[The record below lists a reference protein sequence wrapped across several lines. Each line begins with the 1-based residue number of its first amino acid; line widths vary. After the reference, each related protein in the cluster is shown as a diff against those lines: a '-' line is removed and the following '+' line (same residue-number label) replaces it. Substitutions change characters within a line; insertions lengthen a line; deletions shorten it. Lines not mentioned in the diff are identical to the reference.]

1 MEDLGRL
8 LAHRYRLTGL
18 LGQGGMGAVWRARD
32 EQLNRDVA
40 IKELQLPEHLDA
52 AQRQI
57 WLARLNRE
65 ARAAARLKH
74 PGIITVHD
82 LVTGDDERP
91 WIVME
96 LVRDGSLGD
105 LLKAQGPLAPQQV
118 AGIGLQMLDAL
129 RAAHQAGITHR
140 DIKPANVLLEGDRVV
155 LTDFGIAAV
164 DGDDTLTRSGEVM
177 GTPAFMS
184 PEQVRGLPATAES
197 DLWSLG
203 ATLYTAV
210 EGRPP
215 FTGTSTGAVYVAV
228 ATEDPAPATHAG
240 PLEPVVNGLLRK
252 DPAQRLTTDHLYA
265 MLTQL
270 GSGHPVP
277 AQPPHQ
283 PLMAPPAPAPG
294 SPAAR
299 GGRLRWVALS
309 IAAAVAAVAVAVSA
323 FVFFARTDS
332 AYDHNLRIAKALGTP
347 SGYTR
352 TAEKNVGGGRARV
365 ELTATRTCGGGC
377 SETFTANMDTCKAI
391 REWLMIKPGIAAVG
405 SPMLAPDERSCIVG
419 VKPVRAPGVIQVEV
433 ALQNDR
439 TLVRIEV
446 A

>member
-1 MEDLGRL
+1 
-8 LAHRYRLTGL
+8 
-18 LGQGGMGAVWRARD
+18 MGSVWHARD

-40 IKELQLPEHLDA
+40 IKELRLPEHLDD

-57 WLARLNRE
+57 WLARLDRE

-96 LVRDGSLGD
+96 LVHGGSLGD

-140 DIKPANVLLEGDRVV
+140 DIKPANVLLEGNRVV
-155 LTDFGIAAV
+155 LTDFGIVAV
-164 DGDDTLTRSGEVM
+164 DGDDTLTRSGKVV

-215 FTGTSTGAVYVAV
+215 FTGTSTGAVFVAV
-228 ATEDPAPATHAG
+228 ATEDPAPAMHAG
-240 PLEPVVNGLLRK
+240 PLEPVVSRLLRK
-252 DPAQRLTTDHLYA
+252 DPAQRPTIDHLYA

-270 GSGHPVP
+270 SSGQPAP
-277 AQPPHQ
+277 AQLPHQPPFQQ
-283 PLMAPPAPAPG
+283 PLMAPTAPAPG

-299 GGRLRWVALS
+299 GRRPRWVAPA
-309 IAAAVAAVAVAVSA
+309 IAAVVAAMTAAVAA

-332 AYDHNLRIAKALGTP
+332 AYDDNLRIAKALGTP

-365 ELTATRTCGGGC
+365 ELTATRTCSGGC
-377 SETFTANMDTCKAI
+377 SERYTPADMGTCEAV
-391 REWLMIKPGIAAVG
+391 REWLMRKPGIAAVSSRML
-405 SPMLAPDERSCIVG
+405 SPDGRSCILG
-419 VKPVRAPGVIQVEV
+419 VKPVRPPGVIQVEV
-433 ALQNDR
+433 ELQNDK
-439 TLVRIEV
+439 TLVQIEV